1 MPTRLRNTDIL
12 FNDSTTQSTAAPK
25 LVRINTFLTSRTY
38 TVPSGVT
45 ALMIFAVGASGGSV
59 AEINPS
65 TGVANLGG
73 QGGCGY
79 AEKYITTPAAS
90 YVITIGAG
98 GVGATAGGTTT
109 IDTISITSSAALTSG
124 TGSAGGVA
132 SGGTFN
138 ANGGA
143 GGNVSGVNP
152 PDPRLGQAG
161 GGSGAGGS
169 RAGAGFAGG
178 NGSTYGVLNVSWG
191 GGGGG
196 GGSGGAGAT
205 STDNIGGAGGVAATT
220 ASASAVTVGQYFT
233 PAGAAGIFPAGS
245 PGQSVAGNVTGVG
258 GIGAP
263 GSAYPA
269 SMYYT
274 AGAFDVQMIRARAG
288 RVNER
293 AQETASGGF
302 PGAVQIWEFF

>member
-1 MPTRLRNTDIL
+1 MPVSINNTQVV

-25 LVRINTFLTSRTY
+25 LARINTFTTSQTY
-38 TVPSGVT
+38 TVPAGCT
-45 ALMIFAVGASGGSV
+45 GLMIFAVGSSGGSV
-59 AEINPS
+59 AEYNPNNGQV
-65 TGVANLGG
+65 TNLGG

-79 AEKYITTPAAS
+79 AEKFISSPAAS

-98 GVGATAGGTTT
+98 GANAAAGGTTT
-109 IDTISITSSAALTSG
+109 VDTISITSSGPQTSG

-132 SGGTFN
+132 SGGGFN

-152 PDPRLGQAG
+152 PDARLGQAG
-161 GGSGAGGS
+161 GGGGAGGS

-178 NGSTYGVLNVSWG
+178 NGSTYGVVNVGFG

-205 STDNIGGAGGVAATT
+205 STTNAGGAGGVAATT

-245 PGQSVAGNVTGVG
+245 PGQSVTGNITGLG

-263 GSAYPA
+263 GLDIFYN
-269 SMYYT
+269 
-274 AGAFDVQMIRARAG
+274 AGTFQVFMIRARGG

-293 AQETASGGF
+293 ASEVAFGGF
-302 PGAVQIWEFF
+302 PGTVQIWEFF